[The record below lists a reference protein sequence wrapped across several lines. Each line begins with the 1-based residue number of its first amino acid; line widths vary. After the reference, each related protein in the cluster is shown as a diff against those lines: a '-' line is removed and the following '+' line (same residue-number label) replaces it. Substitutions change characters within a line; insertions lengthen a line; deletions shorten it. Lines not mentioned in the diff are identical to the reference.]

1 MIVVRPLA
9 PEELVVADARLP
21 LHRLDVGGLYL
32 LAWEG
37 EEPLGHA
44 HVEWT
49 EPPEIQDVW
58 VLPERRGEGIGT
70 ALTRAAEREAASRGH
85 DRIEITVSVRNPG
98 ARRLYERLGYT
109 QKSEP
114 YPVTGPIMIR
124 GEPVEVDD
132 VLVRLAK
139 PLVTERE

>member
-9 PEELVVADARLP
+9 PEELVAADARLP
-21 LHRLDVGGLYL
+21 LHRLDQGGLYL

-37 EEPLGHA
+37 DNPLGHA
-44 HVEWT
+44 HVEWR

-58 VLPERRGEGIGT
+58 VLPDRRGGGIGT
-70 ALTRAAEREAASRGH
+70 ALTQAAEREAASRGH
-85 DRIEITVSVRNPG
+85 DRVEITVSVRNVE
-98 ARRLYERLGYT
+98 ARRLYERLGYR
-109 QKSEP
+109 QASEP
-114 YPVTGPIMIR
+114 CPVTGTITVR

-139 PLVTERE
+139 RLGG